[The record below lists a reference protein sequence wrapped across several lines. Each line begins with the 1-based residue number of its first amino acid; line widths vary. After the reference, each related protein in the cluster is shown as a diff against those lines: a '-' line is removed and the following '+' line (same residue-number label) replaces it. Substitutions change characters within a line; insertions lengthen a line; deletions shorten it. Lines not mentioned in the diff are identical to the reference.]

1 LETALLP
8 WSFEDEIT
16 SKGTALRSN
25 NGFAR
30 SNTAAIAPADSPSL
44 WPQFGAISNC
54 FNFEKTLGSV
64 VRVNH
69 DVNTDDDASYDSDDS
84 SLSSSD
90 DSLRSGTPSTD
101 LDNRD
106 VDELNYGIDDDDDL
120 MEPASEPV
128 CFRACVRAC
137 L

>member
-1 LETALLP
+1 M
-8 WSFEDEIT
+8 
-16 SKGTALRSN
+16 
-25 NGFAR
+25 
-30 SNTAAIAPADSPSL
+30 
-44 WPQFGAISNC
+44 
-54 FNFEKTLGSV
+54 